1 MSNKVTAN
9 TKVIYRKYWTEDD
22 VNLLNK
28 YKSEGLTNQEIGVIL
43 NKTTSN
49 VYSKLKRLEYESA
62 PRFHA
67 TWTNDE
73 IEILKQD
80 NIDFVLFCQ
89 KYQRGLNQV
98 WLKSYKLK
106 NVTIKTGNHKTV
118 KWTAK
123 DLNKLIKLR
132 HEGKSIKECADI
144 LKRTTKSV
152 ACKFSLYQDIKQ
164 ERFAENWTDEEDNI
178 LKSGVDLDEFCK
190 KFKRGRK
197 ESADRRYM
205 LTTYTTIKRES
216 KRNYHKRTRHIKS
229 LNRQLYDIINVKIKE
244 YDDVPKKHY
253 VQNTLYKSLSNIN
266 CSLLTLLGPTP
277 ERFIDMLNKYNIVG
291 DNFIYSHEI
300 DLDIFI
306 KVVKKLINKNI
317 NLTYGDISAA
327 YPQRLI
333 DLDLMGQ
340 WSTQSSLIRTL
351 FNKQSSLDGEKYLM
365 FTLSAR
371 GIENLNIATHI
382 AQILKELL
390 DIDVSIDTELVQIEN
405 IKQLTV
411 DKFHISNSPY
421 IIEAYRYADTSPM
434 ISILIK
440 H

>member
-1 MSNKVTAN
+1 MSVKVTAN

-43 NKTTSN
+43 NKTTAN

-62 PRFHA
+62 KRFN
-67 TWTNDE
+67 TPWTDEE

-80 NIDFVLFCQ
+80 NIDFVSFCE

-106 NVTIKTGNHKTV
+106 NVTVKPSNRKIVQWTV
-118 KWTAK
+118 K

-132 HEGKSIKECADI
+132 HEGKSIQECADI

-152 ACKFSLYQDIKQ
+152 AAKFSLYQDTKQ
-164 ERFAENWTDEEDNI
+164 ERFAENWTEEEDNL
-178 LKSGVDLDEFCK
+178 LKNGVDLDEFCK

-197 ESADRRYM
+197 ESAARRYA
-205 LTTYTTIKRES
+205 LKTYTS
-216 KRNYHKRTRHIKS
+216 NRNYHKRTRQTKS
-229 LNRQLYDIINVKIKE
+229 LNRQLYDMINVKIKE

-300 DLDIFI
+300 DLDIFV
-306 KVVKKLINKNI
+306 KVAKKLINKNI
-317 NLTYGDISAA
+317 NLTYGDIFAA

-333 DLDLMGQ
+333 DLDLMGL
-340 WSTQSSLIRTL
+340 WSTQSSLIKTL
-351 FNKQSSLDGEKYLM
+351 FNKQSLLEGEKYLM
-365 FTLSAR
+365 FTLSVR
-371 GIENLNIATHI
+371 GIENLNINTHI
-382 AQILKELL
+382 AEILKELL
-390 DIDVSIDTELVQIEN
+390 DINVSINRELVYLE
-405 IKQLTV
+405 KQLTV